1 MHQTLIPRLTGALHW
16 AEPSWGQSLAVLAE
30 RPRRC
35 TLQRLPEELG
45 AVPSHGDTDLT
56 PLVDEDWEE
65 AIAA

>member
-30 RPRRC
+30 RPRQR
-35 TLQRLPEELG
+35 TLQQQPESLVG
-45 AVPSHGDTDLT
+45 PPSWVET
-56 PLVDEDWEE
+56 PLLPLGQEGWKE